1 MTQSQSQ
8 SQSEAAL
15 QPDRPNAARMFDYY
29 LGGKDNFAADRAA
42 AEMVLQVAPWMPE
55 AARQGRDLIAR
66 TVRHLVQERDIRQI
80 IDLGSGLPTR
90 DNVHEIAHRIDP
102 DVRVVYVDNDP
113 VVSAHGR
120 ALLADSPTVSVVQ
133 ADLRDPEQVLD
144 HPEISA
150 AIDFESPV
158 AVLMMFVLHLVPDEQ
173 DPQRFVATYRDALAP
188 GSYLALSHASTDTH
202 PDLMARI
209 SAIYARAN
217 SPFVPRS
224 HADVSRFFGDFVLES
239 PGLVNMWPYA
249 EPPATEDPQVARTG
263 YSGVA
268 RKP

>member
-1 MTQSQSQ
+1 MTQSEPRLS
-8 SQSEAAL
+8 L
-15 QPDRPNAARMFDYY
+15 QTDRPNAARMFDYY

-66 TVRHLVQERDIRQI
+66 TVRHLVEEKGVRQI
-80 IDLGSGLPTR
+80 LDLGSGLPTR

-102 DVRVVYVDNDP
+102 GVRVVYVDNDP
-113 VVSAHGR
+113 VVCAHGR
-120 ALLADSPTVSVVQ
+120 ALLADAATVSVVE
-133 ADLRDPEQVLD
+133 ADLCRPAEVLS
-144 HPEISA
+144 HPEVAA
-150 AIDFESPV
+150 AIDFDSPV

-173 DPQRFVATYRDALAP
+173 VPHHIVATYRDALAP
-188 GSYLALSHASTDTH
+188 GSYLALSHASTDVH

-217 SPFVPRS
+217 TPFVPRG
-224 HADVSRFFGDFVLES
+224 HADVTRFFGDFVLDS
-239 PGLVNMWPYA
+239 PGLVNMWPYP
-249 EPPATEDPQVARTG
+249 EPPATVDAEVARTG

>member
-1 MTQSQSQ
+1 MTQS
-8 SQSEAAL
+8 EPGVNL
-15 QPDRPNAARMFDYY
+15 QTDRPNAARMFDFY

-66 TVRHLVQERDIRQI
+66 TVRHLVEEKGVRQI
-80 IDLGSGLPTR
+80 LDLGSGLPTR

-102 DVRVVYVDNDP
+102 AVRVVYVDNDP
-113 VVSAHGR
+113 VVCAHGR
-120 ALLADSPTVSVVQ
+120 ALLADAATVSVVQ
-133 ADLRDPEQVLD
+133 ADLCRPAELLG
-144 HPEISA
+144 HPEVAA
-150 AIDFESPV
+150 AIDFDSPV

-173 DPQRFVATYRDALAP
+173 APQRIVAAYRDALAP
-188 GSYLALSHASTDTH
+188 GSYLALSHASTDAH

-217 SPFVPRS
+217 SPFVPRGR
-224 HADVSRFFGDFVLES
+224 ADVTRFFGDFVLEP
-239 PGLVNMWPYA
+239 PGLVSMWPYP
-249 EPPATEDPQVARTG
+249 EPPATVDTEVARTG

>member
-1 MTQSQSQ
+1 MTQSQPGTG
-8 SQSEAAL
+8 L

-55 AARQGRDLIAR
+55 AARQGRELISR
-66 TVRHLVQERDIRQI
+66 TVRHLVEEKGIRQI
-80 IDLGSGLPTR
+80 LDLGSGLPTQ

-113 VVSAHGR
+113 VVCTHGR
-120 ALLADSPTVSVVQ
+120 ALLADSKTVSVVQ
-133 ADLRDPEQVLD
+133 ADLTDPQQVLG
-144 HPEISA
+144 HPAIGD
-150 AIDFESPV
+150 AIDVGSPV

-173 DPQRFVATYRDALAP
+173 DPQRIVATYRDALAP
-188 GSYLALSHASTDTH
+188 GSYLALSHAGTDVH

-224 HADVSRFFGDFVLES
+224 HADISRFFGDFVLEP
-239 PGLVNMWPYA
+239 PGLVNMWPHT
-249 EPPATEDPQVARTG
+249 EPPATADPQVARTG
-263 YSGVA
+263 YSGLA

>member
-1 MTQSQSQ
+1 MTQS
-8 SQSEAAL
+8 EHEVAL

-66 TVRHLVQERDIRQI
+66 TVRHLVQERGIRQI
-80 IDLGSGLPTR
+80 VDLGSGLPTQ
-90 DNVHEIAHRIDP
+90 DNVHEIAQRLDP

-113 VVSAHGR
+113 VVCAHGR
-120 ALLADSPTVSVVQ
+120 ALLADSKTVSVVQ
-133 ADLRDPEQVLD
+133 ADLSDPEQVLS
-144 HPEISA
+144 HPSIGT
-150 AIDFESPV
+150 AIDLGRPV

-173 DPQRFVATYRDALAP
+173 DPQRVVATYRDALAS
-188 GSYLALSHASTDTH
+188 GSYLALSHASSDVH

-209 SAIYARAN
+209 SAVYARAN

-224 HADVSRFFGDFVLES
+224 HEDISRFFGDFVLEP
-239 PGLVNMWPYA
+239 PGLVNMWPHT

>member
-1 MTQSQSQ
+1 MTQSQP
-8 SQSEAAL
+8 EVAL
-15 QPDRPNAARMFDYY
+15 QPDKPNAARMFDYY

-66 TVRHLVQERDIRQI
+66 TVQHLVQERGIRQI

-102 DVRVVYVDNDP
+102 DVRVVYIDNDP
-113 VVSAHGR
+113 VVCAHGR
-120 ALLADSPTVSVVQ
+120 ALLADSTSVSVVQ
-133 ADLRDPEQVLD
+133 ADLRDPEQVLS

-150 AIDFESPV
+150 AIDLDSPV

-173 DPQRFVATYRDALAP
+173 DPQRIVATYRDALAP
-188 GSYLALSHASTDTH
+188 GSYLALSHASTDVH

-209 SAIYARAN
+209 SAIYERAN

-224 HADVSRFFGDFVLES
+224 HADISGFFGDFTLEP
-239 PGLVNMWPYA
+239 PGLVNMWPHA

-268 RKP
+268 SKP